1 MQTQAVGSSAAHAI
15 QNARKRQRKGSGL
28 VKQSSDWSRTSP
40 SPDVIVV
47 GGGVAGT
54 SVAWRLAESGR
65 RVLLLERR
73 GICSGASGRNAGMTG
88 PGSSMHAHSRVGKAV
103 YALTSANLRLLK
115 QYPDELEIDFSL
127 RLPGNMD
134 VITTEEQY
142 RHLQAAV
149 AAELESGIEAELI
162 DGPAARSIMPALSPH
177 ILGAAYFE
185 DRGHLWP
192 FALVNGMAD
201 AAVRFGAEIR
211 SGVSVDRL
219 LSLGGR
225 ITGVVANGETIAAS
239 EVVLATNAWMPQ
251 LLPELPEGALVPARG
266 QILVT
271 QPLPPL
277 LACPFGT
284 NFDKEYGRQTPT
296 GQVLCGGYRRLDI
309 NQGLGTYAEEV
320 TLPVQ
325 RGIARCLLDLFPTL
339 RGKARIVRSWAGIMG
354 FTADGLPLIGRYD
367 PMPGL
372 TVAAGFNGGGFSWG
386 AIVGKVVTRLLNG
399 EEPGFDLEPFR
410 PARFADGNVAWV
422 NPFTAGEQSNPTHQW
437 AT

>member
-1 MQTQAVGSSAAHAI
+1 MLYTPEVRPGRGNEIVMVSA
-15 QNARKRQRKGSGL
+15 G
-28 VKQSSDWSRTSP
+28 WSRTTP

-47 GGGVAGT
+47 GGGVNGT
-54 SVAWRLAESGR
+54 SIAWRLAESGR
-65 RVLLLERR
+65 NVLLFERR

-88 PGSSMHAHSRVGKAV
+88 AGSSMHAHSRAGRAV
-103 YALTSANLRLLK
+103 YAMTTANLKLMK
-115 QYPDELEIDFSL
+115 QIPEELGIDFSL
-127 RLPGNMD
+127 RLPGSMD

-142 RHLQAAV
+142 KHLQVAV
-149 AAELESGIEAELI
+149 AAEQEAGIDVELI
-162 DGPAARSIMPALSPH
+162 DGPAARSIMPALSPD
-177 ILGAAYFE
+177 ILGAAYVE

-201 AAVRFGAEIR
+201 AAVRFGAEVR
-211 SGVSVDRL
+211 SGVTVDRL
-219 LSLGGR
+219 LVAGDR
-225 ITGVVANGETIAAS
+225 IAGVVANGESIPAGD
-239 EVVLATNAWMPQ
+239 VVLATNAWTPH
-251 LLPELPEGALVPARG
+251 LLPDLPHGALVPARG

-296 GQVLCGGYRRLDI
+296 GQVLCGGYRRLDV
-309 NQGLGTYAEEV
+309 NEGLGTYTEEV

-325 RGIARCLLDLFPTL
+325 RGIARCLVDLFPTL

-354 FTADGLPLIGRYD
+354 FTADGLPMIGNYD
-367 PMPGL
+367 PTPGL

-386 AIVGKVVTRLLNG
+386 PIVGQVISRLLNG
-399 EEPGFDLEPFR
+399 QEAGFDLEPFR
-410 PARFADGNVAWV
+410 PARFSSGDVAWA
-422 NPFTAGEQSNPTHQW
+422 NPFTAGEQSNPSPQL